1 MSLNDFDI
9 WYRTRFRRTSSALT
23 YTAFIM
29 SDLLAVM
36 LSFGWGFFWVRIYG
50 FYYVDIDPNYSPIN
64 FKSFITYW
72 QYLPAF
78 ILIFQILNLYPGV
91 SLAPSEEMKRFIIA
105 SFFAYGGII
114 MSRYIEHG
122 EWSKINNAFIIS
134 CIFSTLFLLTA
145 RSITHWFLYKTK
157 LGGIPTVIYGSGNTG
172 KLVADC
178 LLGSI
183 RSGYTPVLFLD
194 DSVPGEEDYKGI
206 PVIHDISAG
215 YEIVRRYNI
224 KMAIIAMPEL
234 NADKLKH
241 LIRSSVSAF
250 RYNVIIPNFFNI
262 SNIWMSVRD
271 FNGVLGL
278 DTSNK
283 LRIALNVGIKRFMDI
298 SIVLFG
304 GLIILPFLL
313 IITLL
318 IKLTSPGP
326 ALYKHKRLG
335 KDGKY
340 FNAYKFRSMV
350 IDADEQLKKV
360 LETDPAIKN
369 EWEINHKIQNDPRI
383 TKFGGFLRRT
393 SMDEFPQLINIL
405 KGEMSLVGP
414 RPIVDAEI
422 EKYGEDYER
431 IFSIRPGLTG
441 LWQVSGRSN
450 TNYNERV
457 TYDSYYLQSWSVWL
471 DLWIIF
477 KTFGAVIMGKGAY

>member
-1 MSLNDFDI
+1 MTLNEFDI

-23 YTAFIM
+23 YTAFIL

-36 LSFGWGFFWVRIYG
+36 ISFGWGFFWVRIYG
-50 FYYVDIDPNYSPIN
+50 FYYIEIDPNYDPIN

-72 QYLPAF
+72 QYLPVF
-78 ILIFQILNLYPGV
+78 ILIFQISSLYPGV

-105 SFFAYGGII
+105 SVLAFGGII
-114 MSRYIEHG
+114 MSRYIENG
-122 EWSKINNAFIIS
+122 VWSKINNAFIIS
-134 CIFSTLFLLTA
+134 CIFSTFFILIA
-145 RSITHWFLYKTK
+145 RSITHWVLYKTK
-157 LGGIPTVIYGSGNTG
+157 LGGIPAVIYGSGETG

-194 DSVPGEEDYKGI
+194 DDYPGEDEYKGI
-206 PVIHDISAG
+206 PVIHDTSAG
-215 YEIVRRYNI
+215 YEIVKKYNI

-234 NADKLKH
+234 DTDKLKH
-241 LIRSSVSAF
+241 LTRSSVSAF
-250 RYNVIIPNFFNI
+250 RYNVIIPNFYNI

-283 LRIALNVGIKRFMDI
+283 LRISWNVIIKRFMDI
-298 SIVLFG
+298 SMVLFG
-304 GLIILPFLL
+304 GIIILPFLL
-313 IITLL
+313 VFALL

-326 ALYKHKRLG
+326 VLYKHKRLG
-335 KDGKY
+335 MNGKH
-340 FNAYKFRSMV
+340 FIAYKFRSMV
-350 IDADEQLKKV
+350 IDSDVQLNKL
-360 LETDPAIKN
+360 LESDPAIKA
-369 EWEINHKIQNDPRI
+369 EWEINHKIHNDPRV
-383 TKFGGFLRRT
+383 TKFGNFIRRT
-393 SMDEFPQLINIL
+393 SIDEFPQLLNIL

-414 RPIVDAEI
+414 RPIVDAEV
-422 EKYGEDYER
+422 EKYGDDYGR

-441 LWQVSGRSN
+441 LWQVSGRSD
-450 TNYNERV
+450 TNYTERV

-477 KTFGAVIMGKGAY
+477 KTFGVVIMGKGAY